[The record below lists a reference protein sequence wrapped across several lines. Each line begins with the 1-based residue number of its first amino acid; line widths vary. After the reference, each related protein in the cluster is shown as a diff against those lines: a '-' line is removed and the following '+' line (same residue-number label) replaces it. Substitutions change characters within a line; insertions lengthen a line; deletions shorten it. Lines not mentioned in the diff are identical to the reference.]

1 MAIRYGVDFAGARP
15 AAQAMRTAGR
25 DFVVRYVSTPGNGKN
40 ITRSEAR
47 YWQQNGIDIA
57 IVFETTAGRALAGS
71 AAGRADAAAG
81 RSQVVASG
89 GPADGGVI
97 YFAVDVDTTTTGQ
110 RAAVASY
117 LNGAAGVI
125 GWDQV
130 GVYGEYELVD
140 YVSAHTPCRFFW
152 QTYAWSGGRGPH
164 SRAQLYQYSNGQHI
178 GGVEVDFDQALAA
191 NFGQWGRKNDT
202 VSLTADEHNWLRAV
216 YVQVT
221 GAVAVGQRDFQG
233 TIEATLSGVQSLIN
247 LVRANS
253 TVLGRSLTDSEQA
266 VLAAVSAMPTGGLT
280 MAEQQQVL
288 EATKKILTEN
298 GIQIDDTALRD
309 ALATQL
315 IPAPAG
321 TPTDAQALAA
331 AVPSPRPDADAT
343 TPA

>member
-40 ITRSEAR
+40 ITLSEAR

-71 AAGRADAAAG
+71 AAGAADAASS
-81 RSQVVASG
+81 RSQVVAAG
-89 GPADGGVI
+89 GPSDGGVI
-97 YFAVDVDTTTTGQ
+97 YFAVDVDTTTTAQ
-110 RAAVASY
+110 RAAVAAY

-130 GVYGEYELVD
+130 GVYGEYELID
-140 YVSAHTPCRFFW
+140 YVSTHTACRFFW

-164 SRAQLYQYSNGQHI
+164 SRAQLYQYSNGQHV
-178 GGVEVDFDQALAA
+178 GGVEVDFDQALAD
-191 NFGQWGRKNDT
+191 NFGQWGRKEDT

-233 TIEATLSGVQSLIN
+233 TIEATLSGVQALIN
-247 LVRANS
+247 LVRTRTGALSSN
-253 TVLGRSLTDSEQA
+253 LTDPSQA
-266 VLAAVSAMPTGGLT
+266 VLAALAALPTSGLD
-280 MAEQQQVL
+280 MEHQQQIIDG
-288 EATKKILTEN
+288 TKKLLTDN
-298 GIQIDDTALRD
+298 GINVDDTALRQ
-309 ALATQL
+309 ALSTQL
-315 IPAPAG
+315 VPDG
-321 TPTDAQALAA
+321 GPTDGELAA
-331 AVPSPRPDADAT
+331 AVPTPRAENPQA
-343 TPA
+343 